1 MQFCIVP
8 YRFKNVPTGTWRK
21 QVSDLLERTTEPI
34 FQFLQNFQYPPPTH
48 PSGFMT
54 GISKGSPV
62 NKWGNMIGT
71 IIPPRIK
78 KPQTCPNKT
87 VTACQKLQHVSME
100 MVDKVE
106 IHSPEGHVVW
116 SLLFPVWSIPINSWD
131 RYVLA
136 RGNYKYHNFKQ
147 TPENLRV

>member
-1 MQFCIVP
+1 
-8 YRFKNVPTGTWRK
+8 
-21 QVSDLLERTTEPI
+21 
-34 FQFLQNFQYPPPTH
+34 
-48 PSGFMT
+48 
-54 GISKGSPV
+54 
-62 NKWGNMIGT
+62 
-71 IIPPRIK
+71 
-78 KPQTCPNKT
+78 
-87 VTACQKLQHVSME
+87 ME